1 MNFVIKFPTRGRK
14 RRFFD
19 VLAKWIGYLSGKHAV
34 QFVIT
39 LDNDDAEMN
48 TPEVREKLDTLPLP
62 DGVKLK
68 YVFGNSKSK
77 IEAVNADLEGVTG
90 DILICASDDM
100 TPVVQGYDDI
110 IAEAF
115 KQHFPLLDGAIRFW
129 DGSRKKD
136 PLMTI
141 AVMGWRLYEAFGYI
155 YPPDYV
161 TIRRDR
167 EQTIVCQAIGKFMMV
182 NTCIIKHRWGVVRDE
197 MLKKNHSSPLRQL
210 DYAVFNRRRQIEFD
224 IPELCS
230 RLHCTTMKKVS
241 DVYPWKINNIA
252 QYIGI

>member
-129 DGSRKKD
+129 DGRRKKED
-136 PLMTI
+136 PLMTL

-155 YPPDYV
+155 YHPSYV
-161 TIRRDR
+161 SIHCDV
-167 EQTIVCQAIGKFMMV
+167 EQTYVCQNLQRFV
-182 NTCIIKHRWGVVRDE
+182 LDPRCIVRHDWGVCKDD
-197 MLKKNHSSPLRQL
+197 MLKKNNSSVLRKQ
-210 DYAVFNRRRQIEFD
+210 DYQTYNRRRKQGFYIEEVRKCLQKTLQD
-224 IPELCS
+224 P
-230 RLHCTTMKKVS
+230 
-241 DVYPWKINNIA
+241 
-252 QYIGI
+252 GIK